1 MHIVS
6 GYIGGFVFFFFF
18 SFSRGMGQPSHSEKM
33 WVQRTFLMERVW
45 FAALGREE
53 AKLCVI
59 LSNIQVGKETYLN
72 FHSSSLLQKKVQS
85 PDLINQPRPNQSA
98 QSLSPAPEP
107 VGWAPSQTVT
117 NQKAPRLREEILNN
131 NNKANF
137 CFLHC
142 QGLPTR

>member
-6 GYIGGFVFFFFF
+6 GYIGGFFLFFFF

-117 NQKAPRLREEILNN
+117 NQKATSSQRGDTEQQQQS
-131 NNKANF
+131 K
-137 CFLHC
+137 FLFPP
-142 QGLPTR
+142 LPGTSY